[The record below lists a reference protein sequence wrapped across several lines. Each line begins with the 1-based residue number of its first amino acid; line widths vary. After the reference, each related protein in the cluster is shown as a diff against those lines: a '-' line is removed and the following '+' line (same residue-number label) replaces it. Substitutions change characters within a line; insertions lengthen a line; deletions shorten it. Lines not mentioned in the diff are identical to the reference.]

1 MDNDELT
8 PEEALDDA
16 RMNMAAAA
24 WRIAHLAGKEAL
36 IEDLRALLL
45 VVSSPTWDTQ
55 TGLLQ

>member
-24 WRIAHLAGKEAL
+24 WRIANLAGKEAL

-45 VVSSPTWDTQ
+45 VVSSPAWDTQ